1 MEPLAGG
8 SGIPEIKAFLNG
20 VNLHKVVQV
29 RVLVAK
35 VLGMCF
41 SCAAGLPLGKEG
53 PMIHAGA
60 IIGGVISQGNR
71 LCNFGFDNS
80 WTKFQDLRNDQTKRD
95 FVTYGAAAGVG
106 AAFKAPIGGILFT
119 LEEGASFWSTS
130 LTFRAFFCAMITQLV
145 VSLMNSK
152 QSFGRDDSEEMF
164 AFGQFDNLDN
174 GSTNYRIYEL
184 FIFVAM
190 GAAGGVLGSLFNHIN
205 EKVSI
210 FRMKHINQYKW
221 KRMVELLFITGL
233 MAFFAFVLSACWVE
247 CTPLPTMTSDWTVQ
261 EVDLLGKL
269 VQFQCSEGYYNQLA
283 SLYFT
288 SSEVAM
294 RQMFHYREYDGTTY
308 NTFDTG
314 ALVLFFI
321 PYYLLASV
329 VSGVMAPAGLFVPTL
344 VSGAAFGRIIGHLLN
359 CAFPGYVADSG
370 TYALIG
376 AAAMLGGMARM
387 TIAGTII
394 VLEACGNMAYLLP
407 LMLVFGAARYTGNA
421 INEGMYEMQIHLK
434 EIPFL
439 EGSLHSLGL
448 LNYHPIQELMESD
461 VVTLREVDRVG
472 RVYHILKTTKH
483 NGFPVVNENGILR
496 GFILRKTLATLL
508 KLKAFSSPSS
518 ATTTTEGGLI
528 QLAPT
533 ATVFYDTVERNY
545 PDYPTVDD
553 ARITKGETLLWIDL
567 RSYYDASPYTIGQ
580 RASVQR
586 AYRLFRTMGL
596 RHLVVTDSDNKV
608 VGVVTRQDI
617 TEHRLHEKWHHE
629 GSEMQKQINVEALTP
644 AFVNPDEGL
653 TDEKGSLHKYF
664 DENMYDEDAMYS
676 SDGSFLGT
684 ADTINGNSDHRDME
698 GIRGA
703 ASSGAEG
710 NNSNIDVDSHLGFPR
725 QTGAFN
731 SGGNGSG
738 QQQQQAVGSRMKQ
751 PKSFKADR

>member
-29 RVLVAK
+29 RVLIAK

-152 QSFGRDDSEEMF
+152 QSFGRDDSSEMF

-210 FRMKHINQYKW
+210 FRMNHVNQHKW
-221 KRMVELLFITGL
+221 KRMVELLLITGL

-269 VQFQCSEGYYNQLA
+269 VKFQCGEGYYNQLA

-308 NTFDTG
+308 STFDTG
-314 ALVLFFI
+314 ALVLFFV

-394 VLEACGNMAYLLP
+394 CLEACGNMAYLLP

-421 INEGMYEMQIHLK
+421 INEGMYEMQINLK
-434 EIPFL
+434 QIPFL

-448 LNYHPIQELMESD
+448 LNYHPIQELMETD
-461 VVTLREVDRVG
+461 IVTLYEVDRVG
-472 RVYHILKTTKH
+472 RIYHVLKTTKH
-483 NGFPVVNENGILR
+483 NGFPVVNKNGTLR
-496 GFILRKTLATLL
+496 GFVLRKTLTTLL
-508 KLKAFSSPSS
+508 KLKAFSSPPTHAVVESN
-518 ATTTTEGGLI
+518 GLV

-533 ATVFYDTVERNY
+533 ATVFYDTIERNY
-545 PDYPTVDD
+545 PNYPIIEDI
-553 ARITKGETLLWIDL
+553 RITKEEAYLWMDL
-567 RSYYDASPYTIGQ
+567 RSYYDSAPYTIGQ

-586 AYRLFRTMGL
+586 AYKLFRTMGL

-608 VGVVTRQDI
+608 VGIVTRQDI

-644 AFVNPDEGL
+644 AFVNPKDGL
-653 TDEKGSLHKYF
+653 QDDNGSLYKYF
-664 DENMYDEDAMYS
+664 DDDNLYEGDAIQVDESQFLAAYPTDSTVSNDATN
-676 SDGSFLGT
+676 LT
-684 ADTINGNSDHRDME
+684 
-698 GIRGA
+698 
-703 ASSGAEG
+703 
-710 NNSNIDVDSHLGFPR
+710 SHLGFMR
-725 QTGAFN
+725 QTTGTFN
-731 SGGNGSG
+731 SGSTTTATTNSSNSG
-738 QQQQQAVGSRMKQ
+738 QGTQQQQQQQAVASRMKQ